1 MAISGMALPPIIN
14 FGSDYL
20 KDLVVDDVIKG
31 KKNICLAISEPWAG
45 SDVAGLRTTANKEGD
60 FYIVNG

>member
-31 KKNICLAISEPWAG
+31 KKISVWQFLNLGQEVMWQG
-45 SDVAGLRTTANKEGD
+45 
-60 FYIVNG
+60 